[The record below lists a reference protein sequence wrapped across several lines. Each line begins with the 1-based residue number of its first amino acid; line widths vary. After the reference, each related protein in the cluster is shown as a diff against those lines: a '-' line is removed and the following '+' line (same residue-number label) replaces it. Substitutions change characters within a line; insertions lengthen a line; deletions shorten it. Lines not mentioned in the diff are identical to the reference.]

1 MTAIQCAGNRREDM
15 TNVKPVKGLGWSC
28 GAISNSEW
36 TGVLLRDVL
45 EHAGVDVNDPEG
57 SGIEHVQF
65 EGERPGRKDES
76 RTAVWMATEQTSGRV
91 FPQRKSVEY
100 AQLFEL
106 EKARAAE
113 ESKSDGCE
121 SLIIPFF
128 AMCRRRRLHHLCT
141 FVS

>member
-57 SGIEHVQF
+57 AGIEHVQF
-65 EGERPGRKDES
+65 EGEGGARKK
-76 RTAVWMATEQTSGRV
+76 RWV
-91 FPQRKSVEY
+91 P
-100 AQLFEL
+100 
-106 EKARAAE
+106 
-113 ESKSDGCE
+113 
-121 SLIIPFF
+121 
-128 AMCRRRRLHHLCT
+128 HT
-141 FVS
+141 FT